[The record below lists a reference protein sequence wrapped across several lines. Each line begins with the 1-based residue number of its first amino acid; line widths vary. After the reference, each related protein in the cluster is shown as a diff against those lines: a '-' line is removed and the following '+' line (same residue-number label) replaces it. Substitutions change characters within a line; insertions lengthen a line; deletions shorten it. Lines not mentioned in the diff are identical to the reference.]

1 MTPSGASVAEVRRPG
16 REKKGSLQPTIRGLA
31 TSIYLRKEG
40 TDVNNLKSEA
50 CATGSTALYTVSSAW

>member
-16 REKKGSLQPTIRGLA
+16 QEKKGSLQPTIRGLA

-40 TDVNNLKSEA
+40 TDVNTLKSEA
-50 CATGSTALYTVSSAW
+50 CATGRSSLYIVGSAW

>member
-16 REKKGSLQPTIRGLA
+16 REKKGSLQPPIRGLA

-40 TDVNNLKSEA
+40 TDVNTLKSGV
-50 CATGSTALYTVSSAW
+50 CATGSKFVVHRCSAW